1 MIKHVFGGWLSP
13 MRCHDDATLTQLVV
27 VRCVGGVFHGQIKN
41 AIPLLCDLALD
52 RPAELAYAVRVKLSF
67 SGIIKRWYHTTHH
80 LGQIFISFVADTIFS
95 PGFSTIACVWEMYSL
110 TLKPSLSIASSISAS

>member
-1 MIKHVFGGWLSP
+1 MVKYVFGGGLSP

-27 VRCVGGVFHGQIKN
+27 VRCVCGIFHSQIKN
-41 AIPLLCDLALD
+41 AIPFLRDLALD

-67 SGIIKRWYHTTHH
+67 SGIIERWYHTTHH

-95 PGFSTIACVWEMYSL
+95 PGFSAIVCV
-110 TLKPSLSIASSISAS
+110 